1 MFDVTST
8 TVILDT
14 GLNDW
19 LQRMRKWDDKK
30 RRKPKVVTLFPLSR
44 IQTLN
49 FCCSLNHA
57 RDNKPNIYS
66 SNLFLLAKKHLF
78 TSYPAAKHQN
88 TANLCL
94 QTYVDFSSRNN
105 FASISSFAEVSV
117 AVESIIPW
125 LQLFVFDGV
134 ACKLTKGIQ
143 SLKTEKRFLFSKF
156 TKWQHSNQ
164 NNCLSETDSYSQC
177 FTLSIH

>member
-19 LQRMRKWDDKK
+19 LQRMRTKWDDKK

-88 TANLCL
+88 TANLGL
-94 QTYVDFSSRNN
+94 QTYVDFSSCNN
-105 FASISSFAEVSV
+105 FANIGSFAKISV
-117 AVESIIPW
+117 HVYTIIPW
-125 LQLFVFDGV
+125 YS
-134 ACKLTKGIQ
+134 KGIFR
-143 SLKTEKRFLFSKF
+143 SCIST
-156 TKWQHSNQ
+156 
-164 NNCLSETDSYSQC
+164 
-177 FTLSIH
+177 